1 MAIKYLDAKRL
12 QGTNAERLAL
22 SDETGYV
29 DFDGTL
35 DYATAGANTNFNFL
49 HEDNDWSLAFWIYLN
64 ATAGSSEPCPL
75 ATMGATASEYGICV
89 HADTSNHLTFLQ
101 RPDGGQFIQ
110 QDFATLSNT
119 TWYHVAITQNV
130 STDEQKFYLNGV
142 DTNDDVDISSNV
154 WGARNSTSAL
164 NFARNPRGSY
174 PVLNCRISD
183 VALWDNHVLSQ
194 ADITKLAGGT
204 AITDDGTGFDYSSG
218 NITNHWS
225 FFTDYTDSKGSL
237 NASAGAGDPTFA
249 TAGSPVTS
257 TYPSLPNGT
266 IYNEIDAYKYFMFD
280 GTDTWNQMVSS

>member
-1 MAIKYLDAKRL
+1 MAITYLSGQRI
-12 QGTNAERLAL
+12 QGLVEA
-22 SDETGYV
+22 DGYI
-29 DFDGTL
+29 DFDGSSSGEGTG
-35 DYATAGANTNFNFL
+35 DYAKAGSNSDFNFL